1 MKKPKYDYHIYCYLD
16 DCIFHAFIQQI
27 KLQHAQQQRGNM
39 NNYEL
44 MKLSETADD
53 DAYEQDEVEEKE
65 IGSEAENFKRK
76 YKEFYTDIKLSHKE
90 DW

>member
-1 MKKPKYDYHIYCYLD
+1 
-16 DCIFHAFIQQI
+16 
-27 KLQHAQQQRGNM
+27 M

-44 MKLSETADD
+44 MKLAEKYDEDVDALLEDLNDVDKAIRSTET
-53 DAYEQDEVEEKE
+53 
-65 IGSEAENFKRK
+65 EAEKFKRE

>member
-1 MKKPKYDYHIYCYLD
+1 
-16 DCIFHAFIQQI
+16 
-27 KLQHAQQQRGNM
+27 M

-44 MKLSETADD
+44 MKRAEKYDEDFDAIIEEENSVERAAEISETP
-53 DAYEQDEVEEKE
+53 
-65 IGSEAENFKRK
+65 AERFKRQ

>member
-1 MKKPKYDYHIYCYLD
+1 
-16 DCIFHAFIQQI
+16 
-27 KLQHAQQQRGNM
+27 M

-44 MKLSETADD
+44 MKLAEKLDEDVDD
-53 DAYEQDEVEEKE
+53 LAELCDLE
-65 IGSEAENFKRK
+65 EAEAFETDAEAFKRK

>member
-1 MKKPKYDYHIYCYLD
+1 
-16 DCIFHAFIQQI
+16 
-27 KLQHAQQQRGNM
+27 M

-65 IGSEAENFKRK
+65 LGNEAENFKRK